1 MCKIRR
7 EASAMIKRSYLSSS
21 FFANRRGR
29 PRPGTFPMPP
39 NRNIIKPKGVPP
51 EIKHRLIETQDSFLR
66 DTRRRRRNSSQPI
79 VNQASLPLVDTR
91 QQMPQRE
98 CVLFARL
105 AKHNRQ
111 IPSALLRSAVLKI
124 EPCQSGAE
132 HGGSV
137 LEVGCAG
144 TNFRP
149 GRASRTG
156 GAESRAGLPL

>member
-7 EASAMIKRSYLSSS
+7 EAYAMIKRSYLSSS

-29 PRPGTFPMPP
+29 PRPGTFPLPP

-66 DTRRRRRNSSQPI
+66 DTRRRRRKSSQPI
-79 VNQASLPLVDTR
+79 VNQASLLLVDTR

-105 AKHNRQ
+105 AKQ
-111 IPSALLRSAVLKI
+111 VARSPARCCAVLSSK
-124 EPCQSGAE
+124 SNLVKA
-132 HGGSV
+132 
-137 LEVGCAG
+137 
-144 TNFRP
+144 T
-149 GRASRTG
+149 
-156 GAESRAGLPL
+156 